1 VDQARRLGDRP
12 QGLLTGPGIVAS
24 VDEKQLRKKRDQELI
39 EILNEVRVA
48 LAGASVLFGF
58 LLIVPF
64 STGWDDTSRAQHTAY
79 GLAFVATLLSVVG
92 LMTPTAYHRVRW
104 RERNKERMLR
114 VSHVGAVG
122 GIGFFALAMTAVT
135 FFVMNE
141 LADTTWAVVA
151 TVIAAVAFA
160 GVWFALPLSAPYD
173 RWDEHIDQEELEEL
187 GDEPHAG
194 HE

>member
-1 VDQARRLGDRP
+1 
-12 QGLLTGPGIVAS
+12 
-24 VDEKQLRKKRDQELI
+24 VDEKRLRKKRDQELI

-64 STGWDDTSRAQHTAY
+64 SSGWDDTSRAQHTAY
-79 GLAFVATLLSVVG
+79 GIAFVATLLSVVG
-92 LMTPTAYHRVRW
+92 LMTPTAYHRLRW

-122 GIGFFALAMTAVT
+122 GIAFLALAMTAVT

-141 LADTTWAVVA
+141 LTDTAWSAVA
-151 TVIAAVAFA
+151 TVIAAGAFA
-160 GVWFALPLSAPYD
+160 AVWFAVPLLTPYD
-173 RWDEHIDQEELEEL
+173 RWDEGIDDDELEDL
-187 GDEPHAG
+187 GDEPAAAN
-194 HE
+194 E

>member
-1 VDQARRLGDRP
+1 MDD
-12 QGLLTGPGIVAS
+12 
-24 VDEKQLRKKRDQELI
+24 KLRKKRDQELI

-48 LAGASVLFGF
+48 LAAASVLFGF

-92 LMTPTAYHRVRW
+92 LMTPTAYHRLRW

-114 VSHVGAVG
+114 VSHVGAVA
-122 GIGFFALAMTAVT
+122 GIACLALAMTAVM

-141 LADTTWAVVA
+141 LAETTWAVVA
-151 TVIAAVAFA
+151 TVIAAGAFA
-160 GVWFALPLSAPYD
+160 VVWYVVPLSAPYD
-173 RWDEHIDQEELEEL
+173 RWDEGIDEDELEER
-187 GDEPHAG
+187 GDEPHVG
-194 HE
+194 RE